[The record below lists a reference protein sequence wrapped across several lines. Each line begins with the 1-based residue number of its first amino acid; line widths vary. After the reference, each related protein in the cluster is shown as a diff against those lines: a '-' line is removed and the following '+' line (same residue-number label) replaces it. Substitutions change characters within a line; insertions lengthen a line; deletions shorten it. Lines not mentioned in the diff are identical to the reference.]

1 MQVLVITD
9 TIGKEK
15 KQLMLLLIFNRC
27 CDFVICCF
35 QGHVLVNN
43 YETVTGLVTNSS
55 IRTLL
60 TRECLKQVN
69 YSRDCVSEVL
79 HFQHLYCMLRNTW
92 KNLMQRSSKN
102 RIDLTR
108 GILIQVL
115 ELKAM
120 NLIYESNFI

>member
-15 KQLMLLLIFNRC
+15 KQLMLLIFNQC
-27 CDFVICCF
+27 CDFVICWF

-43 YETVTGLVTNSS
+43 NETVTGLVTNSS

-60 TRECLKQVN
+60 TRACLKQVN

-92 KNLMQRSSKN
+92 KNLMQTSSKN

-108 GILIQVL
+108 GILIQFL
-115 ELKAM
+115 KLKAM